1 VESATFSLLWQQE
14 KRVMKRD
21 RKTAKRNRH
30 ELQVWTYDKARSAI
44 PYILS
49 IVRSLREHAI
59 EIQTRQKEVQR
70 LAELSGR
77 PDRTRMI
84 AQQEAERE
92 WRRAEHRF
100 EEAAGDLE
108 QLDIFCLDPI
118 RGQAVVPF
126 IHDEQLAWYI
136 FDLFDNTHFRFW
148 RYQSDPED
156 TRRPITSMQQGASM
170 SM

>member
-1 VESATFSLLWQQE
+1 VVSATFSLLRQQE

-49 IVRSLREHAI
+49 IVRSLREHALD
-59 EIQTRQKEVQR
+59 IQARQQELKR
-70 LAELSGR
+70 LADLSGR

-84 AQQEAERE
+84 AQQEVERE
-92 WRRAEHRF
+92 LRREEQRF

-126 IHDEQLAWYI
+126 VHDEQLAWYI
-136 FDLFDNTHFRFW
+136 FDLFDNKHFRFW
-148 RYQSDPED
+148 RYQSDPEE
-156 TRRPITSMQQGASM
+156 TRRPITSMTA
-170 SM
+170 

>member
-1 VESATFSLLWQQE
+1 VVSATFSLLWQQE
-14 KRVMKRD
+14 KSVMKRD

-30 ELQVWTYDKARSAI
+30 ELQVWTFDKARSAI

-59 EIQTRQKEVQR
+59 EIQTGQQEVKR
-70 LAELSGR
+70 LADLSGR

-84 AQQEAERE
+84 AQQEAERTR
-92 WRRAEHRF
+92 RRAEHRF
-100 EEAAGDLE
+100 EEAIGDLE

-118 RGQAVVPF
+118 RGQALVPF

-136 FDLFDNTHFRFW
+136 FDLFDNKHFRFW
-148 RYQSDPED
+148 RYQSDPEE
-156 TRRPITSMQQGASM
+156 TRRPITAQQGAPM
-170 SM
+170 ST

>member
-1 VESATFSLLWQQE
+1 
-14 KRVMKRD
+14 MKRD

-30 ELQVWTYDKARSAI
+30 QLQVWSYDQARSAI

-59 EIQTRQKEVQR
+59 EIQTRQQELKR
-70 LAELSGR
+70 LDDLAGR

-84 AQQEAERE
+84 AHQELERDVH
-92 WRRAEHRF
+92 RAEQRF

-136 FDLFDNTHFRFW
+136 FDLFDNKHFRFW
-148 RYQSDPED
+148 RFQSDPEE
-156 TRRPITSMQQGASM
+156 TRRPITAQQGASVTG
-170 SM
+170 S